1 MIVIQIKTI
10 QSDIRLICG
19 YGPQENI
26 SEEKRLPF
34 YTTLETEIEKAKN
47 AGLEF
52 LVQMDSNCKLGSEY
66 ISGDTHPISSNGK
79 LLSEIIDRQNIKVV
93 NGSNVSSGLFTRYR
107 KVKKSRNV
115 YNIEKS
121 IIDLILTSNKLF
133 NQVTKMEVFESRE
146 NVLHRTIKTR
156 NGIHRI
162 ESDHNNILTHLK
174 LNVPLPKQ
182 ERREFYN
189 LKNKECQ
196 MKFKNI
202 TSNTNML
209 SSVFNSDES
218 LEIQTKRFVK
228 KLNGCVARSFR
239 KVRYNPKE
247 TKKQDNMK
255 ILKDELKNGDRSNEE
270 FANIKIWNLRNKLCN
285 KFREPPNAM
294 LDEKGN
300 LLTNEASILEAA
312 QKAHTDRLLPNQMRS
327 NLEQY
332 RVDVNNLCESRLRST
347 IKNKTKDWELSDLKQ
362 ALKELNKNKSADSM
376 GYINELFQEDTA
388 GDDLILALLKL
399 INKIKSTLYLP
410 STQT

>member
-1 MIVIQIKTI
+1 MKSQKDKKNQFDNVPQTAKPNTCANLKIFSTNAAGLTLGKMNSFLNFINLYTPNIICIQESHYKRKGVLRLKNYTIFEAIRNKKGGGTFIAARNEFQPKLISEYSEDFEMIVIQIKTI
-10 QSDIRLICG
+10 QSDLRLICG

-52 LVQMDSNCKLGSEY
+52 LVQMDSNCKLGCGY

-93 NGSNVSSGLFTRYR
+93 NGSNISSGLFTRYR

-115 YNIEKS
+115 HNIEKS
-121 IIDLILTSNKLF
+121 IIDLVLTSNKLF
-133 NQVTKMEVFESRE
+133 NQVTKMEVFENRE
-146 NVLHRTIKTR
+146 NVLHRIIKTR

-174 LNVPLPKQ
+174 INVPHPKQ
-182 ERREFYN
+182 ERTEFYN

-209 SSVFNSDES
+209 SSVFDSSEP
-218 LEIQTKRFVK
+218 LETLTKRFVK
-228 KLNGCVARSFR
+228 KLNGCIARSLK

-247 TKKQDNMK
+247 NKKQDNMK
-255 ILKDELKNGDRSNEE
+255 ILKEELKNGDESTEE
-270 FANIKIWNLRNKLCN
+270 FANIKI
-285 KFREPPNAM
+285 
-294 LDEKGN
+294 
-300 LLTNEASILEAA
+300 
-312 QKAHTDRLLPNQMRS
+312 
-327 NLEQY
+327 
-332 RVDVNNLCESRLRST
+332 
-347 IKNKTKDWELSDLKQ
+347 
-362 ALKELNKNKSADSM
+362 
-376 GYINELFQEDTA
+376 
-388 GDDLILALLKL
+388 
-399 INKIKSTLYLP
+399 
-410 STQT
+410 